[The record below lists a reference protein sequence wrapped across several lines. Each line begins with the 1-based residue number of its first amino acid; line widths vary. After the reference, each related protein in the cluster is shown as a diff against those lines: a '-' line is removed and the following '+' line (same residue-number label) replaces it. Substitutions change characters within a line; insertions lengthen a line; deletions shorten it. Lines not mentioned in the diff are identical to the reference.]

1 MILPINRAYRSTCI
15 FCGESC
21 IYTEKQVEQIWIR
34 DGRRKVERR
43 FHRDCYL
50 ENARKSKAQRKEG

>member
-1 MILPINRAYRSTCI
+1 MILPINRAYRGTCI

-21 IYTEKQVEQIWIR
+21 IYTEKQFEYVWIR
-34 DGRRKVERR
+34 DGRRKIERR

-50 ENARKSKAQRKEG
+50 KNAKESKRRNDK